1 MRNGLKV
8 VLCFGRVHKVFFP
21 FFNKISCKLYFQES
35 LTKGSDTFCLAI
47 TCCCSILKI
56 LQKHPKKSL
65 ANYSFASISLAT
77 LATTWLYLSS
87 NMKNIA
93 RYFANHSLERVAQWA
108 QYSGILAALFG
119 LKYCNIPSL
128 PSSSQPSSCS
138 GHLQF
143 QYSTSPTQLHS
154 EQQILMRIVL
164 KILSALST
172 NLSIVVI
179 YLRLRCSWYQYL
191 ETFL

>member
-77 LATTWLYLSS
+77 LAHIYHQIWKEIQQDILQTTVWRELHNGLNILGYSRHCLASNIAISPLSRAPASPRAALDIYNFNIQPHQRSSTLSS
-87 NMKNIA
+87 RFWWGSFWKSCRRFQPIFQLLWSISDWGA
-93 RYFANHSLERVAQWA
+93 AGTS
-108 QYSGILAALFG
+108 ILKLFV
-119 LKYCNIPSL
+119 N
-128 PSSSQPSSCS
+128 
-138 GHLQF
+138 
-143 QYSTSPTQLHS
+143 
-154 EQQILMRIVL
+154 
-164 KILSALST
+164 
-172 NLSIVVI
+172 
-179 YLRLRCSWYQYL
+179 
-191 ETFL
+191 